1 MQGLLLQDEA
11 GEKFYASRKR
21 PHLNIDLR
29 GSGATFNIIE
39 RIAINPQNFW
49 LNTLSDTQEESQD
62 ITSAPASQGTRN
74 PQIETPKTQ
83 AFVSLTGKS
92 QVIGTVDLRQA
103 YMETHEGAVYLHN
116 KQQYLV
122 DSFDFATKTIYV
134 HKDNVLWHTRARTN
148 KNTEILEVLAACKVF
163 GFEAGFGK
171 LKVTEN
177 LTGYER
183 RQNSTLKLLSIESLD
198 YPPLTFETEGL
209 WFIIPDYCIKLLED
223 KFYHFMGSIHAF
235 EHITIGLMPLVVMAD
250 RNDIGGISIP
260 FFPALNSPAVFIYDG
275 SAGGAGLCKEAFTK
289 LETLLKTVLSR
300 LESCPCEM
308 GCPSCVISPKCGS
321 GNRPIDKDG
330 AKLLLQ
336 TLINTSP
343 LSEQIQTSPV
353 PQIKEQSLSSPAKIN
368 TEQFQTIMVLDV
380 ETRHSADEAG
390 GWHNAH
396 LMGVSI
402 AVLFDG
408 KEYQSFTQ
416 DRLDEMFTLM
426 KQADLIIGF
435 NTLNFDYKVLQPFCS
450 YNLRDLPSLD
460 MLHEIKKRLNYRVS
474 LDNLASSTFNL
485 QKSADGL
492 KALEWWKQGELDK
505 ITEYCTQDVRLT
517 KQLYEFAKENGYLLF
532 TNKAGQKVRIPTTW

>member
-1 MQGLLLQDEA
+1 M
-11 GEKFYASRKR
+11 
-21 PHLNIDLR
+21 
-29 GSGATFNIIE
+29 FN
-39 RIAINPQNFW
+39 N
-49 LNTLSDTQEESQD
+49 
-62 ITSAPASQGTRN
+62 
-74 PQIETPKTQ
+74 
-83 AFVSLTGKS
+83 SL
-92 QVIGTVDLRQA
+92 
-103 YMETHEGAVYLHN
+103 
-116 KQQYLV
+116 
-122 DSFDFATKTIYV
+122 
-134 HKDNVLWHTRARTN
+134 
-148 KNTEILEVLAACKVF
+148 ILF
-163 GFEAGFGK
+163 
-171 LKVTEN
+171 
-177 LTGYER
+177 
-183 RQNSTLKLLSIESLD
+183 
-198 YPPLTFETEGL
+198 
-209 WFIIPDYCIKLLED
+209 
-223 KFYHFMGSIHAF
+223 
-235 EHITIGLMPLVVMAD
+235 
-250 RNDIGGISIP
+250 
-260 FFPALNSPAVFIYDG
+260 
-275 SAGGAGLCKEAFTK
+275 
-289 LETLLKTVLSR
+289 
-300 LESCPCEM
+300 
-308 GCPSCVISPKCGS
+308 
-321 GNRPIDKDG
+321 
-330 AKLLLQ
+330 AKLFLLFLQ

-353 PQIKEQSLSSPAKIN
+353 PQMKEQSLSSPAKIN

-416 DRLDEMFTLM
+416 DRLDAMFTLM
-426 KQADLIIGF
+426 KKADLIIGF